1 MTGSSTQTPALGYF
15 NGRSSLRCR
24 ASAWGWLGWQS
35 TGTIGGMM
43 TVFFICTV
51 LAVLEISLSFD
62 NAIVN
67 ANKLKDMTPVW
78 QQRFLTWGILIAV
91 FGMRI
96 VFPLLIVVIAAGIGP
111 IDAVILAASRPEEY
125 SRIMHEAHLPI
136 AAFGGTF
143 LMMVG
148 LTYFFD
154 HEKDVHWIAWLESRM
169 ARFATIKGV
178 EIAFVL
184 ALILGFSRLLEAE
197 EAVVFVHACVYG
209 LLTFLAVEVV
219 GGLLDASQQTMSAAA
234 KGGFGAFLYLEV
246 LDASFSFDGVIGA
259 FALTQNLFIIAIG
272 LGIGAMY
279 VRSMTIMLVEKGT
292 LSEYRYL
299 EHGAFYAI
307 LILSVVMYFQT
318 LIHIPEVITGLGGAG
333 LIGLSLWSSIRHNR
347 WEMEQDE
354 DARAGADARGLSQT
368 RPLDPSGRK
377 VSSGQGT
384 TRRKFRRVV
393 LFRAPYFL
401 LSCRK
406 RAKVLGNW
414 GRPCRPRAP
423 APSG

>member
-1 MTGSSTQTPALGYF
+1 MSSSSSSTLGYF
-15 NGRSSLRCR
+15 RWAFIVTFVGLVL
-24 ASAWGWLGWQS
+24 GGVLGWQS
-35 TGTIGGMM
+35 TGTVSGTL
-43 TVFFICTV
+43 TVFFICAV

-111 IDAVILAASRPEEY
+111 IDAIVLAASRPEEY

-148 LTYFFD
+148 LTFFFN
-154 HEKDVHWIAWLESRM
+154 HEKDVHWVEFLESRI

-184 ALILGFSRLLEAE
+184 LLIMLFSQLLPEAN
-197 EAVVFVHACVYG
+197 ASTFVHAAVYG
-209 LLTFLAVEVV
+209 LLTFLLVEVL
-219 GGLLDASQQTMSAAA
+219 GGVLDASQKTMSEAA
-234 KGGFGAFLYLEV
+234 KGGLGAFIYLEV

-292 LSEYRYL
+292 LAEYRYL

-307 LILSVVMYFQT
+307 LILSVIMYVQT
-318 LIHIPEVITGLGGAG
+318 LYHIPEVITGLGGAG
-333 LIGLSLWSSIRHNR
+333 LIGLSLWSSIRYNR
-347 WEMEQDE
+347 REQ
-354 DARAGADARGLSQT
+354 AHGAEALT
-368 RPLDPSGRK
+368 
-377 VSSGQGT
+377 
-384 TRRKFRRVV
+384 
-393 LFRAPYFL
+393 
-401 LSCRK
+401 
-406 RAKVLGNW
+406 
-414 GRPCRPRAP
+414 
-423 APSG
+423 

>member
-1 MTGSSTQTPALGYF
+1 MIETHSNKGALDYF
-15 NGRSSLRCR
+15 KWAFIVTAIGLLLG
-24 ASAWGWLGWQS
+24 AWVGWQS
-35 TGTIGGMM
+35 TGSIGGTA
-43 TVFFICTV
+43 TVFFICAV

-67 ANKLKDMTPVW
+67 ANKLKDMRPEW
-78 QQRFLTWGILIAV
+78 QHRFLTWGIIIAV

-96 VFPLLIVVIAAGIGP
+96 VFPLLIVVIAANIGP
-111 IDAVILAASRPEEY
+111 IEAIILASVRPEEY
-125 SRIMHEAHLPI
+125 ARIMHEAHLPI

-148 LTYFFD
+148 LSYFFNQ
-154 HEKDVHWIAWLESRM
+154 EKDVHWIAWIERKM
-169 ARFATIKGV
+169 ARFATVKGI

-184 ALILGFSRLLEAE
+184 SLILGFSTLLEGEQAN
-197 EAVVFVHACVYG
+197 VFVYAGIYG
-209 LLTFLAVEVV
+209 LLTFLLVEVV

-279 VRSMTIMLVEKGT
+279 VRSMTIMLVDKGT
-292 LSEYRYL
+292 LSAYRYL

-318 LIHIPEVITGLGGAG
+318 LVHIPEVITGLGGAG
-333 LIGLSLWSSIRHNR
+333 LIGLSLWSSIRYNR
-347 WEMEQDE
+347 QHAQAEAE
-354 DARAGADARGLSQT
+354 DVRQENHERLHAEA
-368 RPLDPSGRK
+368 
-377 VSSGQGT
+377 
-384 TRRKFRRVV
+384 
-393 LFRAPYFL
+393 
-401 LSCRK
+401 
-406 RAKVLGNW
+406 
-414 GRPCRPRAP
+414 
-423 APSG
+423 